1 MDEAMMREAAQALAA
16 RLNRLLNASMA
27 SEIVLSREE
36 ALLAL
41 GSPKASSNCWRTA
54 PRAGKPENEKER
66 RPQAPPGSGQ
76 KKSILSAMISQP

>member
-41 GSPKASSNCWRTA
+41 GFTESVVELLA
-54 PRAGKPENEKER
+54 PGATR
-66 RPQAPPGSGQ
+66 RQA
-76 KKSILSAMISQP
+76 

>member
-16 RLNRLLNASMA
+16 QLNKLLDASMA

-41 GSPKASSNCWRTA
+41 GFTESVVELLA
-54 PRAGKPENEKER
+54 PGATR
-66 RPQAPPGSGQ
+66 RQA
-76 KKSILSAMISQP
+76 